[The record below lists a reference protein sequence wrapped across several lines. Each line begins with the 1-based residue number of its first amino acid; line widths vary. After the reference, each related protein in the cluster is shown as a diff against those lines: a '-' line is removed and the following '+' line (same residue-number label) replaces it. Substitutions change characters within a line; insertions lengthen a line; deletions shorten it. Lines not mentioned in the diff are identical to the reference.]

1 MKRYGVDCILK
12 KYDKTQTEEE
22 KLQTKLLRKQKN
34 DIKKYGSA
42 DLSIREKKEITMLQK
57 YGVVSMVCLPEVREK
72 INNTFMDKY
81 GGNPLR
87 TKVIRDKIQKTCLK
101 KYGKNTPLE
110 VDEIR
115 MQTTNSFVKN
125 FYDRMVAKWK
135 DYVIPLFTQDEYL
148 GFRNHKAYKW
158 KCVKCGNIFEQKL
171 YVTDFSLIDRY
182 VPRCLKC
189 YPRLSGFSKSEKNL
203 LEFIK

>member
-1 MKRYGVDCILK
+1 
-12 KYDKTQTEEE
+12 
-22 KLQTKLLRKQKN
+22 
-34 DIKKYGSA
+34 
-42 DLSIREKKEITMLQK
+42 MLQK

-72 INNTFMDKY
+72 INNTFVDKY

-87 TKVIRDKIQKTCLK
+87 TKEIRDKIQKTCLK

-115 MQTTNSFVKN
+115 IQTTNSFIKN
-125 FYDRMVAKWK
+125 FYDKMVVKWK

-148 GFRNHKAYKW
+148 GFSNHKTYKW

-171 YVTDFSLIDRY
+171 YVTDFLLIDRY

-189 YPRLSGFSKSEKNL
+189 YPYLTGFSKSEKSL
-203 LEFIK
+203 LEYIK